1 MRGDDHESQVE
12 IAVGYDE
19 IIKEEVTEGVEQDVG
34 HTPADRVT
42 EHLPGQDRGDG
53 PDVKP
58 VDRPGYQLR
67 KGHQRAV

>member
-1 MRGDDHESQVE
+1 MRGDDHESQVDVAVRHDEIVKEE
-12 IAVGYDE
+12 IADG
-19 IIKEEVTEGVEQDVG
+19 IEQDVG
-34 HTPADRVT
+34 HTAADRVT

-58 VDRPGYQLR
+58 VDRPDYQLR